1 METDFGWQIYAYAV
15 LIWFTLGTVIATAL
29 IWSTMAWNP
38 MNKLLFGYMS
48 SVLFTFFL
56 IDAAIEAFVANPMW
70 VYGCGAVVLVCLA
83 LLAARWRKPSAKE
96 SDR

>member
-1 METDFGWQIYAYAV
+1 MDTGFGWQVYAYAV

-48 SVLFTFFL
+48 AVLFSFFI
-56 IDAAIEAFVANPMW
+56 IDAVMDAFIANPMW
-70 VYGCGAVVLVCLA
+70 VYGSGALILICMV
-83 LLAARWRKPSAKE
+83 LLAARWRKPIE
-96 SDR
+96 